1 MTPKFEIPGFKPSPL
16 DPSLDIPLN
25 RKDILDQ
32 ATALTTNDRNLQ
44 HGEPYINHDNI
55 ARIWSVILGRKVE
68 PFQVALC
75 MAGLKLAR
83 LAGNPDNMDSY
94 IDGAAYLA
102 IAGELVNFDKL

>member
-1 MTPKFEIPGFKPSPL
+1 MTNCFEIPGFRPTP
-16 DPSLDIPLN
+16 DPTPYPN

-32 ATALTTNDRNLQ
+32 ATSLTVGDRNAQ
-44 HGEPYINHDNI
+44 HGNPYENHDNI
-55 ARIWSVILGRKVE
+55 ARIWSVILGRKIE
-68 PFQVALC
+68 PFEVALC

-102 IAGELVNFDKL
+102 IAGELVNADRL

>member
-1 MTPKFEIPGFKPSPL
+1 MK
-16 DPSLDIPLN
+16 DLN

-32 ATALTTNDRNLQ
+32 ATSLTTNDRNLQ

-83 LAGNPDNMDSY
+83 LSGNPDNMDSY

-102 IAGELVNFDKL
+102 IAGELVNADRL

>member
-1 MTPKFEIPGFKPSPL
+1 MK
-16 DPSLDIPLN
+16 DLN
-25 RKDILDQ
+25 RKDILEQ
-32 ATALTTNDRNLQ
+32 AIRLTTNDRNLQ

-83 LAGNPDNMDSY
+83 LACNPDNMDSY

>member
-25 RKDILDQ
+25 RKDILDA
-32 ATALTTNDRNLQ
+32 ATALTYGDRNDQ
-44 HGEPYINHDNI
+44 HGHPYVNHDNI
-55 ARIWSVILGRKVE
+55 ARIWSVILGYKIE

-83 LAGNPDNMDSY
+83 LSGNPDNMDSY

>member
-1 MTPKFEIPGFKPSPL
+1 MK
-16 DPSLDIPLN
+16 DLN
-25 RKDILDQ
+25 RKDILEA
-32 ATALTTNDRNLQ
+32 ATALTYGDRNDQ
-44 HGEPYINHDNI
+44 HGHPYVNHDNI
-55 ARIWSVILGRKVE
+55 AHIWSVILGYKIE

>member
-1 MTPKFEIPGFKPSPL
+1 MK
-16 DPSLDIPLN
+16 DLN
-25 RKDILDQ
+25 RKDILEA
-32 ATALTTNDRNLQ
+32 ATSLTTNDRNLQ

-55 ARIWSVILGRKVE
+55 ARIWSVILGYKVE

-102 IAGELVNFDKL
+102 IAGELVNADRL

>member
-1 MTPKFEIPGFKPSPL
+1 MK
-16 DPSLDIPLN
+16 DLN
-25 RKDILDQ
+25 RKDILEA
-32 ATALTTNDRNLQ
+32 ATSLTTNDRNLQ

-55 ARIWSVILGRKVE
+55 ARIWSVILGYKVE

-83 LAGNPDNMDSY
+83 LSGNPDNMDSY

-102 IAGELVNFDKL
+102 IAGELVNADRL